1 MNDDLQQF
9 TEDELR
15 IHGAK
20 MIADADQGIQT
31 AIVTP
36 DGKVRAVVGLNCV
49 RFLPNANPDPLE
61 EFMWEA
67 LKSKAESEKQ

>member
-31 AIVTP
+31 AIGQWVSLKLRGLDKMNENELHDPHWTP
-36 DGKVRAVVGLNCV
+36 RRPPSRPA
-49 RFLPNANPDPLE
+49 RPLLQ
-61 EFMWEA
+61 A
-67 LKSKAESEKQ
+67 K